1 MICFVLPLLKK
12 KKKIILNRKKT
23 HRAKEGAGSSSQEF
37 GGRFVS
43 QGIKKS
49 SPCHERKSS
58 SASKYPAEMA
68 MGKGRQ
74 IQKKNPG
81 CGTTTG
87 AASKPVPAAH
97 GAELGTLK
105 KKKKDFLKKK
115 KSS

>member
-1 MICFVLPLLKK
+1 MFCFAPFK

-23 HRAKEGAGSSSQEF
+23 HRAKEGAGNSSQEF

-74 IQKKNPG
+74 IQKK
-81 CGTTTG
+81 
-87 AASKPVPAAH
+87 KPRLWHHNRRCFKACP
-97 GAELGTLK
+97 
-105 KKKKDFLKKK
+105 
-115 KSS
+115 SSSRS